1 MKKLQ
6 DLFNQAKQAVRDF
19 TSSRTRVA
27 VLFSVVAALVGAVL
41 LLPPPSTVNLET
53 GAVQT
58 IVSDAGSS
66 VSSDMDASVVID
78 LPAPDASPALDATT
92 ASDAVDVADEQPLPE
107 ETCAQ

>member
-27 VLFSVVAALVGAVL
+27 ILFAVVAALVGAIL
-41 LLPPPSTVNLET
+41 LLPPPSTANLET

-78 LPAPDASPALDATT
+78 LPAPDGSATLDATT
-92 ASDAVDVADEQPLPE
+92 ALDVADAADERPLPE
-107 ETCAQ
+107 ETCSQ